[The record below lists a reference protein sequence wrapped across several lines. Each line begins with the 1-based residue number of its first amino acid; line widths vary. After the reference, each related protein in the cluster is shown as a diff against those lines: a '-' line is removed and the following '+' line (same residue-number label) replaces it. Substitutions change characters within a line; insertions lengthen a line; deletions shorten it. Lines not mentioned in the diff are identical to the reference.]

1 MPQGALLEN
10 SRAGTQSFHQL
21 LFHHTGPLGKSKDQP
36 RGQKLPACVLPHHQ
50 EAQDRIHLGVL
61 VATQLLEYT
70 PLFSDGS
77 TCCKEGEIA
86 TWAIAV
92 SCREEE
98 QARSLPGERRGRAH
112 SGFAVWGL
120 GQSPQVC
127 AGECSLHNEMAPLGL
142 LWTHESRTL
151 FQLVSIFNHWSFCPP

>member
-1 MPQGALLEN
+1 MPFFMPQGALLEN

-98 QARSLPGERRGRAH
+98 QARSSMARGAWGQGTQRLHSVGFGPKPPGLCRRMFSA
-112 SGFAVWGL
+112 
-120 GQSPQVC
+120 
-127 AGECSLHNEMAPLGL
+127 
-142 LWTHESRTL
+142 
-151 FQLVSIFNHWSFCPP
+151 